1 MLTFEV
7 RINEIRQRAGRR
19 KPFELRWTVGP
30 QRHSKSFAT
39 KTLAQ
44 GREAE
49 LRTAMKKG
57 EQFDVE
63 SGLPASELRAIQK
76 AKQQVTW
83 YQHARKY
90 AEMKWARSSAKSRG
104 TRADALATITPALVT
119 DRKGAPAPRVLR
131 RALTGWAFNFSE
143 RLPEPPEQVAA
154 ALEWIERKSVPM
166 GLLEED
172 ADLMRSGLTALTLML
187 NGKEAAA
194 NTVRRKRMVLNNCL
208 RYGVERRQLAANPLQ
223 FIDWDPPETDD
234 EVDWRYVPNPT
245 QAKELIA
252 TAPTVGPRGRHL
264 TAFFACMYY
273 AGMRPAEV
281 TDLRKRNCTLPESG
295 WGSLLLAGSSP
306 NVGSIWTNDGTT
318 HDERGLKRR
327 ARKATR
333 DVPIPPV
340 LVAMLREHL
349 TTYGTGA
356 GGRVFKAAE
365 GGRVLSKEYAA
376 VWKKIRDAWWQ
387 AQVPERVNGPHAV
400 DSPEPD
406 LDERLAEVP
415 YALRKAGITLWL
427 VSGVDP
433 TEVARRAGHSVAV
446 LYRFYAKVLDGKRD
460 EANEKIER
468 ALNESAGTSDAPSE

>member
-1 MLTFEV
+1 MLTFDV
-7 RINEIRQRAGRR
+7 RINEIRLRPGRR

-30 QRHSKSFAT
+30 QRHSKSYAT

-49 LRTAMKKG
+49 LRTAMKNG

-63 SGLPASELRAIQK
+63 SGVPASELRA
-76 AKQQVTW
+76 KQQGTW
-83 YQHARKY
+83 YEHARKY

-104 TRADALATITPALVT
+104 TRADALATITPVLVT

-143 RLPEPPEQVAA
+143 RLPKPPEQIAA

-172 ADLMRSGLTALTLML
+172 ADLMRAGLTSLALKLD
-187 NGKEAAA
+187 GKDAAA

-208 RYGVERRQLAANPLQ
+208 RYGVERRQLSANPLQ
-223 FIDWDPPETDD
+223 FIDWEPPETDD
-234 EVDWRYVPNPT
+234 EVDWRYVPNPA
-245 QAKELIA
+245 QAKGLIA

-281 TDLRKRNCTLPESG
+281 TDLRKRDCTLPESG
-295 WGSLLLAGSSP
+295 WGKLLLAGSSP
-306 NVGSIWTNDGTT
+306 NVGSTWTDDGTT

-349 TTYGTGA
+349 ATYGTGT
-356 GGRVFKAAE
+356 GGRVFRAAE

-376 VWKKIRDAWWQ
+376 VWKKIRDAWRLT
-387 AQVPERVNGPHAV
+387 QVPEGVNE
-400 DSPEPD
+400 PEPD
-406 LDERLAEVP
+406 DKLAEVP

-460 EANEKIER
+460 QANEKIER
-468 ALNESAGTSDAPSE
+468 ALNEGSEGSAPPSE